1 MIYVRNRR
9 NDAPSRMNH
18 FTSLLFRTSLVIPLL
33 LLAACENSGHIKGLP
48 KDLPVINLHGSSSTP
63 SHGMSHA
70 DYPFADNGDYKSD
83 WAAQGG
89 QAAGMDYS
97 SWRSSHG
104 GSSSRSSSKKKTTSK
119 SGSKSKSKGKG
130 KSSSG
135 KGGSYTI
142 KSGDNLG
149 AIARRNGT
157 TVSKLKAANGLSSD
171 MIRAGRT
178 LKIP

>member
-1 MIYVRNRR
+1 
-9 NDAPSRMNH
+9 MNH
-18 FTSLLFRTSLVIPLL
+18 FTSLLFRTCLVVPLL
-33 LLAACENSGHIKGLP
+33 LIAACTNSAHIKGLP
-48 KDLPVINLHGSSSTP
+48 KNLPVINLHGSPNTP
-63 SHGMSHA
+63 EHSMGHA

-83 WAAQGG
+83 WASEGG

-104 GSSSRSSSKKKTTSK
+104 GSSSRGSSKKKTATKSSSK
-119 SGSKSKSKGKG
+119 TKG

-142 KSGDNLG
+142 KSGDSLG
-149 AIARRNGT
+149 AIARKNGT
-157 TVSKLKAANGLSSD
+157 TVAKIKAANGLSSD
-171 MIRAGRT
+171 MIRAGKT

>member
-1 MIYVRNRR
+1 
-9 NDAPSRMNH
+9 MNH
-18 FTSLLFRTSLVIPLL
+18 CPPLLLKTCLVLPLL
-33 LLAACENSGHIKGLP
+33 LLAACESSSHIKGLP
-48 KDLPVINLHGSSSTP
+48 KDLPVINLHGSPNTP
-63 SHGMSHA
+63 VHSMGHA

-83 WAAQGG
+83 WAAEGG
-89 QAAGMDYS
+89 QGAGMDYS

-104 GSSSRSSSKKKTTSK
+104 GSSSRSSSKKKTSSK
-119 SGSKSKSKGKG
+119 SVKKSTH
-130 KSSSG
+130 

-149 AIARRNGT
+149 AIARRHGT

>member
-1 MIYVRNRR
+1 
-9 NDAPSRMNH
+9 MNH
-18 FTSLLFRTSLVIPLL
+18 CPSSLTKACLVLPLL
-33 LLAACENSGHIKGLP
+33 LLAACESSSRIKGLP
-48 KDLPVINLHGSSSTP
+48 KDLPVINLHGSPSTP
-63 SHGMSHA
+63 AHSMGHA

-83 WAAQGG
+83 WAAEGG
-89 QAAGMDYS
+89 QGAGMDYS

-104 GSSSRSSSKKKTTSK
+104 GSSSRSSSKKKTSSK
-119 SGSKSKSKGKG
+119 SSKKSTH
-130 KSSSG
+130 

-149 AIARRNGT
+149 AIARRHGT